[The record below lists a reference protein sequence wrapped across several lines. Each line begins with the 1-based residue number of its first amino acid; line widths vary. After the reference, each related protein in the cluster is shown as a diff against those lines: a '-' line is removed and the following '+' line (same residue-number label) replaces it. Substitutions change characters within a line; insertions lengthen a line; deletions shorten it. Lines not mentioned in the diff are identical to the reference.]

1 MNKGKDLKPH
11 IGIFGRRNNGKS
23 SIINILTGQDV
34 AIVSDFAGTT
44 TDPVKKSVEIPKIGP
59 SIIIDTA
66 GIDDTGELGEK
77 RIKKSFEIIK
87 TVDIA
92 IIVISE
98 NNFGDFELNLINEL
112 KKYNIPYIIVHN
124 KADISPIVEDT
135 IKNIRKYSAADII
148 DFSTVSKIG
157 LNSLIESLKK
167 HIPEKSYTFNSL
179 IGDFIKKNDLII
191 LVTPIDEAA
200 PEGRLI
206 LPQQMTIR
214 DILDNNA
221 ISIVMQETELELFLK
236 TSKITPALIITD
248 SQAFNFVKN
257 IVPENIPITS
267 FSIIFSRLKGDF
279 ENFIK
284 GTPSISKLKDNDKIL
299 ILESCTH
306 HVSCNDIGR
315 VKIPKMLSNFTNK
328 KLSFTHIS
336 GLDKLPKNLSEYK
349 LVIQCG
355 GCMVTRNQI
364 INRLKPFVEQN
375 IPISNYGMAIAY
387 MNGIF
392 EKAINIFN
400 KKTANK

>member
-44 TDPVKKSVEIPKIGP
+44 TDPVKKSVEIPNIGP

-66 GIDDTGELGEK
+66 GIDDIGELGEK

-135 IKNIRKYSAADII
+135 IKNIKKHSAADII

-157 LNSLIESLKK
+157 LNLLIESLKK

-179 IGDFIKKNDLII
+179 IGDFVKKNDIII

-257 IVPENIPITS
+257 IVPEHIPITS

-284 GTPSISKLKDNDKIL
+284 GTPSISKLKDNDKVL

-336 GLDKLPKNLSEYK
+336 GLDKLPENLSEYK

>member
-191 LVTPIDEAA
+191 LVTPRQKLLLKVA
-200 PEGRLI
+200 
-206 LPQQMTIR
+206 
-214 DILDNNA
+214 
-221 ISIVMQETELELFLK
+221 LFYH
-236 TSKITPALIITD
+236 SK
-248 SQAFNFVKN
+248 
-257 IVPENIPITS
+257 
-267 FSIIFSRLKGDF
+267 
-279 ENFIK
+279 
-284 GTPSISKLKDNDKIL
+284 
-299 ILESCTH
+299 
-306 HVSCNDIGR
+306 
-315 VKIPKMLSNFTNK
+315 
-328 KLSFTHIS
+328 
-336 GLDKLPKNLSEYK
+336 
-349 LVIQCG
+349 
-355 GCMVTRNQI
+355 
-364 INRLKPFVEQN
+364 
-375 IPISNYGMAIAY
+375 
-387 MNGIF
+387 
-392 EKAINIFN
+392 
-400 KKTANK
+400 

>member
-1 MNKGKDLKPH
+1 
-11 IGIFGRRNNGKS
+11 
-23 SIINILTGQDV
+23 
-34 AIVSDFAGTT
+34 
-44 TDPVKKSVEIPKIGP
+44 
-59 SIIIDTA
+59 
-66 GIDDTGELGEK
+66 
-77 RIKKSFEIIK
+77 
-87 TVDIA
+87 
-92 IIVISE
+92 
-98 NNFGDFELNLINEL
+98 
-112 KKYNIPYIIVHN
+112 
-124 KADISPIVEDT
+124 
-135 IKNIRKYSAADII
+135 
-148 DFSTVSKIG
+148 
-157 LNSLIESLKK
+157 
-167 HIPEKSYTFNSL
+167 
-179 IGDFIKKNDLII
+179 
-191 LVTPIDEAA
+191 
-200 PEGRLI
+200 
-206 LPQQMTIR
+206 
-214 DILDNNA
+214 
-221 ISIVMQETELELFLK
+221 MQETELELFLK

-257 IVPENIPITS
+257 IVPEHIPITS

-284 GTPSISKLKDNDKIL
+284 GTPSISKLKDNDKVL

-336 GLDKLPKNLSEYK
+336 GLDKLPENLSEYK

-400 KKTANK
+400 KETSYK